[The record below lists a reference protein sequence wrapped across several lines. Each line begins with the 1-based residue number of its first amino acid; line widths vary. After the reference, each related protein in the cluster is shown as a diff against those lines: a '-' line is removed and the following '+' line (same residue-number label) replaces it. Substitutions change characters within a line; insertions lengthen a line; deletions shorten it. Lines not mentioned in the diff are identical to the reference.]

1 MDILIKAA
9 QLILSLSILVVLHE
23 LGHFIPAKLFKTRVE
38 KFYLFFNPWFSLFKV
53 KRGETEYGVGWLPLG
68 GYVKIS
74 GMVDESMDKEQMAQE
89 PQPWEFRS
97 KPAWQRL
104 IIMVGGVVVNLILGF
119 LIFSMV
125 LFTWGTD
132 YVKPENVTYG
142 MHFHDILEEQ
152 YGFQEG
158 DKMLAINGVRQ
169 ESEDDFRPKLL
180 LNDVQNVTVERGG
193 KELVIDLPGDF
204 GQMLLD
210 SGIKAPFDVRVPTIV
225 DTVAAGS
232 IAEKAGLLKG
242 DSLIGINDLNSPF
255 FGDIQPE
262 IARSKGKEIELR
274 LMRDG
279 QPVTLTMTPDAE
291 SGTIGFYAVRKLNRF
306 FDVDKKEYTFAES
319 WPAGFRHAKSEL
331 QNYAISLKF
340 LFTKSGIQQIGGFGT
355 IGGIFSAEW
364 NWRVF
369 WDRTAWLSLVLA
381 FMNILPIP
389 ALDGG
394 HVLFLLV
401 EMISGRKPSDK
412 FLERAQLVGMVLL
425 LSLMLYANGMDVIR
439 AWFN

>member
-53 KRGETEYGVGWLPLG
+53 QRGETEYGIGWLPLG

-125 LFTWGTD
+125 LGVWGTD

-142 MHFHDILEEQ
+142 LHFHDTLKEK

-158 DKMLAINGVRQ
+158 DNLIAIDGVPQ
-169 ESEDDFRPKLL
+169 EAEADFRPKLL
-180 LNDVQNVTVERGG
+180 LNDVQNVTVTRGG

-204 GQMLLD
+204 GQLLLD
-210 SGIKAPFDVRVPTIV
+210 SGIKSPFGVRVPTVI
-225 DTVAAGS
+225 DTVVVGRIAA
-232 IAEKAGLLKG
+232 EAGLLKG
-242 DSLIGINDLNSPF
+242 DSVVGVNEVNSPF
-255 FGDIQPE
+255 FGDIRPE
-262 IARSKGKEIELR
+262 IVANAGQEIEVRVMREGR
-274 LMRDG
+274 L
-279 QPVTLTMTPDAE
+279 VKLTMTPD
-291 SGTIGFYAVRKLNRF
+291 SDGTVGFSPVAKMARF
-306 FDVDKKEYTFAES
+306 FDTDKKEYSFLES
-319 WPAGFRHAKSEL
+319 FGAGYTHARKEL
-331 QNYAISLKF
+331 QNYVISLKF

-355 IGGIFSAEW
+355 IGGIFDAQW
-364 NWRVF
+364 NWKTF

-401 EMISGRKPSDK
+401 EMITGRKPSDK
-412 FLERAQLVGMVLL
+412 FLERAQIAGMVLL
-425 LSLMLYANGMDVIR
+425 LSLMLYANGMDVVR
-439 AWFN
+439 AWFR